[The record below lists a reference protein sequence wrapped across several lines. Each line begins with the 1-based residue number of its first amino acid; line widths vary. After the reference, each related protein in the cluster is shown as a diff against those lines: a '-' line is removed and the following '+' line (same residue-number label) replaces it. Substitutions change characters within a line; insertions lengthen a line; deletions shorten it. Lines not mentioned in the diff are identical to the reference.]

1 MIELNNIYV
10 RVHDETKRTLLD
22 HISLTLNRSEIT
34 LLLGCTG
41 SGKTTLLQTIAGLKQ
56 PDSGDIT
63 LAGEPMWHDGK
74 VPKSVL
80 FQMGLVFQFPEQQLF
95 ARNIKRELLYSLRPY
110 RLSEAEQE
118 QRIEATLAH
127 WDPHRGDDAERR
139 FHLDR
144 SPFALSGGEKRRLG
158 LALGYVTKPDWLL
171 LDEPSAGLEAQSIKL
186 LLDSL
191 HEHRKEGGG
200 AVIATHDLD
209 TFLPHADRVLL
220 LREGRLEADLTPLEL
235 HQHPEILV
243 QAGIGLPPSMR
254 LAAQLRE
261 AGMPIGS
268 QAMTPEE
275 MAESILRSGM
285 ETTDNSL
292 NAESEHDTFEMTQ
305 ETQGTY
311 TRKSGTVISKADR
324 LRAAVSPVTDSLL
337 SGNERTVPSSSS
349 FSSSSRLKSIMDPRL
364 KWILYMLLVTA
375 AMLQH
380 HWGGLTLTLIPVA
393 GALAIL
399 PRQMLMGC
407 IKLMKPL
414 VLFFVLSTALSGS
427 TLTTGESGIQLGF
440 SLTQAE
446 ETLLNLYRLL
456 IVTLAS
462 LWFSLTTPYGRMVE
476 GLNWVLSY
484 GRKIKLPVASFAL
497 AVSLIFR
504 FIPMIWSEWQR
515 FSLIVRARGKAALK
529 PNTVRVRD
537 SGPMIIPLIMALFQ
551 RAEDMTIAMEMRK
564 VRENGALGARS
575 SLLSWSRRDTWI
587 SILGLLVFVVLVS
600 LRHW

>member
-22 HISLTLNRSEIT
+22 HISVTLNRSEIT

-41 SGKTTLLQTIAGLKQ
+41 SGKTTLLQTMAGLKQ
-56 PDSGDIT
+56 PDSGDIM
-63 LAGEPMWHDGK
+63 LAGEPMWHNGK
-74 VPKSVL
+74 VPQSVL
-80 FQMGLVFQFPEQQLF
+80 FQVGLVFQFPEQQLF

-110 RLSEAEQE
+110 RLSDAEQE
-118 QRIEATLAH
+118 QRIEETLAH
-127 WDPHRGDDAERR
+127 WDPLRGDERERR

-158 LALGYVTKPDWLL
+158 LALGYVTKPNWLL
-171 LDEPSAGLEAQSIKL
+171 LDEPSAGLEAQSIRL

-191 HEHRKEGGG
+191 DEHRVEGGG

-220 LREGRLEADLTPLEL
+220 LREGRLRADITPLEL
-235 HQHPEILV
+235 YKHPELLV

-261 AGMPIGS
+261 AGVQISS

-285 ETTDNSL
+285 EMKDTSL
-292 NAESEHDTFEMTQ
+292 NAESDNDTVAMTHW
-305 ETQGTY
+305 TC
-311 TRKSGTVISKADR
+311 TRTAATFISKKDGR
-324 LRAAVSPVTDSLL
+324 GSSVSSITDSLL
-337 SGNERTVPSSSS
+337 NVSERPESSSSSSSS
-349 FSSSSRLKSIMDPRL
+349 FGRLKSMMDPRL
-364 KWILYMLLVTA
+364 KWVLYMLLVTA

-399 PRQMLMGC
+399 PRQMLMSC

-446 ETLLNLYRLL
+446 GTLLNLYRLF

-462 LWFSLTTPYGRMVE
+462 LWFSLTTPYGHMVE
-476 GLNWVLSY
+476 GLNWVLAY
-484 GRKIKLPVASFAL
+484 GRKIRLPVASFAL
-497 AVSLIFR
+497 AVSLVFR

-515 FSLIVRARGKAALK
+515 FSLIVRARGKVALK

-537 SGPMIIPLIMALFQ
+537 LGPMIIPLIMALFQ

-564 VRENGALGARS
+564 VRENGAFGARS

-600 LRHW
+600 VRHW

>member
-22 HISLTLNRSEIT
+22 HISVTLNRSEIT
-34 LLLGCTG
+34 LLLGSTG
-41 SGKTTLLQTIAGLKQ
+41 SGKTTLLQTMAGLKQ
-56 PDSGDIT
+56 PDSGDIM
-63 LAGEPMWHDGK
+63 LAGQPMWNNGK
-74 VPKSVL
+74 VPQSVL

-110 RLSEAEQE
+110 RLSDAEQE

-127 WDPHRGDDAERR
+127 WDPLRVDEGERR

-158 LALGYVTKPDWLL
+158 LALGYVAKPHWLL
-171 LDEPSAGLEAQSIKL
+171 LDEPSAGLEAQSIRL

-191 HEHRKEGGG
+191 DEHREGGG

-220 LREGRLEADLTPLEL
+220 LREGRLTADLTPHEL
-235 HQHPEILV
+235 YKHPEILM
-243 QAGIGLPPSMR
+243 QAGIGLPPSMQ

-261 AGMPIGS
+261 AGVQISS

-275 MAESILRSGM
+275 IAESILRSGM
-285 ETTDNSL
+285 EMTDISL
-292 NAESEHDTFEMTQ
+292 NAESDNDTGAMTH
-305 ETQGTY
+305 GTS
-311 TRKSGTVISKADR
+311 TSASATVILKEDGCESS
-324 LRAAVSPVTDSLL
+324 VSAVTDSLL
-337 SGNERTVPSSSS
+337 NVSERPESSSSSSS
-349 FSSSSRLKSIMDPRL
+349 FSSRLRSMMDPRL

-427 TLTTGESGIQLGF
+427 TLTTGDSGIQLGF

-446 ETLLNLYRLL
+446 GTLLNLYRLF

-476 GLNWVLSY
+476 GLNWVLAY

-537 SGPMIIPLIMALFQ
+537 LGPMIIPLIMALFQ

-564 VRENGALGARS
+564 VRENGAFGARS
-575 SLLSWSRRDTWI
+575 TLLFWSRRDTWI
-587 SILGLLVFVVLVS
+587 GILGLLGFVVLVS
-600 LRHW
+600 VRHW

>member
-22 HISLTLNRSEIT
+22 HISVTLNRSEIT

-41 SGKTTLLQTIAGLKQ
+41 SGKTTLLQTMAGLKQ
-56 PDSGDIT
+56 PDSGDIM
-63 LAGEPMWHDGK
+63 LAGEPMWHNGK
-74 VPKSVL
+74 VPQSVL
-80 FQMGLVFQFPEQQLF
+80 FQVGLVFQFPEQQLF

-110 RLSEAEQE
+110 RLSDAEQE
-118 QRIEATLAH
+118 QRIEETLAH
-127 WDPHRGDDAERR
+127 WDPLRGDERERR

-158 LALGYVTKPDWLL
+158 LALGYVTKPNWLL
-171 LDEPSAGLEAQSIKL
+171 LDEPSAGLEAQSIRL

-191 HEHRKEGGG
+191 DEHRVEGGG

-220 LREGRLEADLTPLEL
+220 LREGRLRADITPLEL
-235 HQHPEILV
+235 YKHPELLV

-261 AGMPIGS
+261 AGVQISS

-285 ETTDNSL
+285 EMKDTSL
-292 NAESEHDTFEMTQ
+292 NAESDNDTVAMTHWAC
-305 ETQGTY
+305 
-311 TRKSGTVISKADR
+311 TRTAATFISKKDGR
-324 LRAAVSPVTDSLL
+324 GSSVSSITDSLL
-337 SGNERTVPSSSS
+337 NVSERPESSSSSSSS
-349 FSSSSRLKSIMDPRL
+349 FGRLKSMMDPRL
-364 KWILYMLLVTA
+364 KWVLYMLLVTA

-399 PRQMLMGC
+399 PRQMLMSC

-446 ETLLNLYRLL
+446 GTLLNLYRLF

-462 LWFSLTTPYGRMVE
+462 LWFSLTTPYGHMVE
-476 GLNWVLSY
+476 GLNWVLAY
-484 GRKIKLPVASFAL
+484 GRKIRLPVASFAL
-497 AVSLIFR
+497 AVSLVFR

-515 FSLIVRARGKAALK
+515 FSLIVRARGKVALK

-537 SGPMIIPLIMALFQ
+537 LGPMIIPLIMALFQ

-564 VRENGALGARS
+564 VRENGAFGARS

-600 LRHW
+600 VRHW